1 MAPVRFVGRQREDYA
16 GNLFLGAREAGAAVT
31 IVGKDRACMSSR
43 GVWAR
48 LLSSA
53 VVSKS
58 PTRAL
63 LTVTFATNLEC
74 NFSAAPRSR
83 GSLK

>member
-1 MAPVRFVGRQREDYA
+1 MRGKHRAVAPVRFVGRQREDYA

-53 VVSKS
+53 VVSN
-58 PTRAL
+58 PG
-63 LTVTFATNLEC
+63 TFDRYVRDQ
-74 NFSAAPRSR
+74 S
-83 GSLK
+83 

>member
-1 MAPVRFVGRQREDYA
+1 M
-16 GNLFLGAREAGAAVT
+16 T

-53 VVSKS
+53 VVSN
-58 PTRAL
+58 PG
-63 LTVTFATNLEC
+63 TFDRYVRDQ
-74 NFSAAPRSR
+74 S
-83 GSLK
+83 